1 MTLGT
6 EGSQRDA
13 SSEQAPEVRDAES
26 CAQAHSPPNDGLISS
41 VGQLTRRL
49 HDILRELGYDRGIE
63 RAAQVVPD
71 ARDRLSYVAS
81 ITEQAAT
88 RSLNAVE
95 IARPMQERLGVDA
108 GRLAQAWEAFFLARL
123 DPEAMCQLAED
134 TCRFLE
140 VVRHTAQATAAQ
152 LLEILM
158 AQEFQ
163 DLTGQVLRRLTHA
176 VHEIEQQLLKL
187 LIDQAPAAKRQQ
199 FEENG
204 LLSGPV
210 VDAEGRTD
218 VVTSQQQVDDLLESL
233 GF

>member
-6 EGSQRDA
+6 EQRERDA
-13 SSEQAPEVRDAES
+13 SSQQPSEVRDAEA
-26 CAQAHSPPNDGLISS
+26 CAQAHSPPHDELISS

-49 HDILRELGYDRGIE
+49 HEILRELGYDRGIE
-63 RAAQVVPD
+63 QAAQAVPD

-123 DPEAMCQLAED
+123 EPEGMCQLAED

-140 VVRHTAQATAAQ
+140 LVHQTAQTTGAQ
-152 LLEILM
+152 LLEIVM

-176 VHEIEQQLLKL
+176 VHEIEQQLVKL
-187 LIDQAPAAKRQQ
+187 LINQAPAAKRQQ
-199 FEENG
+199 FEESG

-210 VDAEGRTD
+210 IDAEGRTD